1 MAVYPPVSVTPP
13 SIVTDNV
20 SPGLFSAAVAQPT
33 PDGHWELGGVQYES
47 AGTCAKPE
55 GWEYVC
61 PPATPQNKTSSLG
74 FETLTGDPFT
84 EVLGIACDLPGHT
97 LDDFAT
103 RVRAAFLACVE
114 TRVET
119 AFWSGDQGNDPHLA
133 DATAGAV
140 HVVAPASAPLS
151 LTAGLSELESYL
163 GDNLCGRAYLHAP
176 RTLAAYAAEGML
188 LVDPATSRMRTPL
201 GSRWVF
207 GSGYSV
213 NTGPD
218 GVAAPA
224 GVAWIYATGQVNL
237 WRSDVYL
244 NPDDLR
250 YGFNTRS
257 NEVEIFAEQ
266 TFALTR
272 ECLTAAVAVN
282 LSCDC

>member
-1 MAVYPPVSVTPP
+1 MSVTPP
-13 SIVTDNV
+13 SIVTENV
-20 SPGLFSAAVAQPT
+20 SPGLFSAAVPQPT

-47 AGTCAKPE
+47 TGTCAKPV

-61 PPATPQNKTSSLG
+61 PPAVPVNKASSLG

-84 EVLGIACDLPGHT
+84 EVLGIKCDLPGHT
-97 LDDFAT
+97 LDEFAT

-119 AFWSGDQGNDPHLA
+119 AFWTGDQGNEPHLA
-133 DATAGAV
+133 SGVYDAATNPDGV
-140 HVVAPASAPLS
+140 VVVAPADAPLT
-151 LTAGLSELESYL
+151 LTGGVAAVESYL
-163 GDNLCGRAYLHAP
+163 GQNLCGRAYLHAP
-176 RTLAAYAAEGML
+176 RGLAAFASRSML

-207 GSGYSV
+207 GGGYAV

-272 ECLTAAVAVN
+272 ECLTAAVAVRIG
-282 LSCDC
+282 CDC